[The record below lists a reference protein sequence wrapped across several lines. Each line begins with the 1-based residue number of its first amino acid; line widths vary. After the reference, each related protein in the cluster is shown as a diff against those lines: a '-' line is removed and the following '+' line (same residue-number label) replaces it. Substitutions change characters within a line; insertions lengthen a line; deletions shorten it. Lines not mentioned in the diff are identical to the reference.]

1 MHERSWSDEPPPDG
15 PAGHSAHRRHGV
27 PLTPL
32 PASDESRV
40 RDRSVDP
47 RPRPDW
53 TDEGTAL
60 FDVRRI
66 APRGRAGP
74 PEASVEDTGILYWPG
89 TSRRNPDRS
98 RRAPNLDPHDPGARP
113 YPAEPLSPR
122 PNRFPRDASPA
133 RPVDPGAGRYP
144 AGPRSR
150 WSRATGWITAHWG
163 GASRIPNLPVIAVAV
178 AAVLALAAGIALVLV
193 PSERGVPTAAG
204 ASAPVGGVVP
214 TAQPAPTPQLPV
226 STVPRVARATTTGLF
241 PTGVAAH
248 SLEQANTWA
257 DFRGRPNDVVIMYT
271 GRGSW
276 NAITSP
282 WIGHNTATFA
292 GFTGTWVITQP
303 LFPDS
308 GPQKGNLVSCAAGA
322 YDSYWRKF
330 GRWLVA
336 QGRGDS
342 FVRLGWEFNGLWF
355 AWAATDPQ
363 HWIQC
368 FRHASAAIK
377 ATSPTVRIDWNL
389 NAHGSTTPVG
399 AFDLYPGDQYVDV
412 IGVDSYD
419 QYPPSPTA
427 AAFDDQ
433 CNGDAGLCQVITF
446 ARTHNKLF
454 SVPEWGVVSQQGS
467 KAGRS
472 GAAGGDNPVYVQKMY
487 ETFFRNADI
496 LAYEA
501 YFSDA
506 EPDNVRSSLV
516 DPNLNPASAATYQ
529 RLWR

>member
-1 MHERSWSDEPPPDG
+1 M
-15 PAGHSAHRRHGV
+15 AA
-27 PLTPL
+27 
-32 PASDESRV
+32 
-40 RDRSVDP
+40 
-47 RPRPDW
+47 
-53 TDEGTAL
+53 
-60 FDVRRI
+60 
-66 APRGRAGP
+66 
-74 PEASVEDTGILYWPG
+74 
-89 TSRRNPDRS
+89 
-98 RRAPNLDPHDPGARP
+98 
-113 YPAEPLSPR
+113 
-122 PNRFPRDASPA
+122 
-133 RPVDPGAGRYP
+133 
-144 AGPRSR
+144 
-150 WSRATGWITAHWG
+150 WITAHWG
-163 GASRIPNLPVIAVAV
+163 GASRIPNLPIIAVAV
-178 AAVLALAAGIALVLV
+178 AVVLALAAGIALVLV
-193 PSERGVPTAAG
+193 PSGRENVAAPAPGAGTGVARTEQPRPAEPSAAPTAVAAG
-204 ASAPVGGVVP
+204 V
-214 TAQPAPTPQLPV
+214 Q
-226 STVPRVARATTTGLF
+226 RVARATTSGLF
-241 PTGVAAH
+241 ATGVAAH
-248 SLEQANTWA
+248 SLEQANAWA
-257 DFRGRPNDVVIMYT
+257 AFRGRPNDVVVMYT
-271 GRGSW
+271 ERSSW
-276 NAITSP
+276 GAITSP
-282 WIGHNTATFA
+282 WVGRGTSTFA
-292 GFTGTWVITQP
+292 GYAGTWVLTQP

-308 GPQKGNLVSCAAGA
+308 GPQKGNLASCAAGD
-322 YDSYWRKF
+322 YDSYWRQF

-363 HWIQC
+363 NWIQC
-368 FRHASAAIK
+368 FRHASSAIRS
-377 ATSPTVRIDWNL
+377 TSPTVRIDWNL

-487 ETFFRNADI
+487 DTFYHNADI

-506 EPDNVRSSLV
+506 ESDNVRSSLV
-516 DPNLNPASAATYQ
+516 NPNLNPASAVTYQ
-529 RLWR
+529 RLWGGG